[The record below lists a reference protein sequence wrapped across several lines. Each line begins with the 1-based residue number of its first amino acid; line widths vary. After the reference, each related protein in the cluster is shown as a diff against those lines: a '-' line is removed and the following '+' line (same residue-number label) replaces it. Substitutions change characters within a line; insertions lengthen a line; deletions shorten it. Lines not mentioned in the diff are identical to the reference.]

1 MTRSSAEIEREVEQT
16 RGELDRTVE
25 ALKDKMTPGQMID
38 ELTQSLK
45 GTGAADMF
53 GNLGAQVKDNPLALA
68 MVGAGMAWL
77 MIGRSSSQTSPG
89 SQGGLFG
96 EPGSNGDLRT
106 TSGGSQPSDPI
117 DDYGV
122 AASSLTTI
130 GGADHDVA
138 GGLTAGAA
146 HMVHQASDIAGEVGG
161 RVQQTAM
168 HLKDQV
174 MGQAGHAKHGVQAA
188 GGQALRTGQGMQR
201 GFMDMLEQEPL
212 IIGAL
217 GIAVG
222 AALGAAM
229 PSTGVEDRTF
239 GGLRDKALD
248 EGRSRLGEG
257 ISVAKDAAGAALEAV
272 RETADEEGLLGSDDS
287 GSIIDKAQTV
297 LRAGVDAARQE
308 VEDRQSH

>member
-16 RGELDRTVE
+16 RGEIDRTVE
-25 ALKDKMTPGQMID
+25 ALKDKMTPGQLID

-45 GTGAADMF
+45 GTGAADMV
-53 GNLGAQVKDNPLALA
+53 GTLGAQVKENPLALA

-77 MIGRSSSQTSPG
+77 MIGKGSSQTSQAT
-89 SQGGLFG
+89 QGGLFG
-96 EPGSNGDLRT
+96 ALGSHADPRT
-106 TSGGSQPSDPI
+106 TSGGSQPSDPAG
-117 DDYGV
+117 DYG
-122 AASSLTTI
+122 AWAGSLTAGVTDT
-130 GGADHDVA
+130 GAA
-138 GGLTAGAA
+138 GGLTSGAA
-146 HMVHQASDIAGEVGG
+146 HMAHQASDLAGEVAG

-229 PSTGVEDRTF
+229 PATGMEDRTF
-239 GGLRDKALD
+239 GALRDKALD
-248 EGRSRLGEG
+248 EGRTRLGEG

-272 RETADEEGLLGSDDS
+272 RETADEEGLLGSQDS

-308 VEDRQSH
+308 VEDRHSH

>member
-1 MTRSSAEIEREVEQT
+1 MTRSSAEIELEVEQT
-16 RGELDRTVE
+16 RGEIDRTVE
-25 ALKDKMTPGQMID
+25 ALKDKMTPGQLID

-68 MVGAGMAWL
+68 MVGSGMAWL
-77 MIGRSSSQTSPG
+77 MIGKGSSQTTPG
-89 SQGGLFG
+89 AQGGLFG
-96 EPGSNGDLRT
+96 GHGDARA
-106 TSGGSQPSDPI
+106 TSVGSQPSDPVG
-117 DDYGV
+117 DYQ
-122 AASSLTTI
+122 ASASSLTTA
-130 GGADHDVA
+130 GGADGGA
-138 GGLTAGAA
+138 GAGLTSGAA
-146 HMVHQASDIAGEVGG
+146 HMAHQASDMAGEVAG

-229 PSTGVEDRTF
+229 PSTAVEDRTF
-239 GGLRDKALD
+239 GPLRDKALD
-248 EGRSRLGEG
+248 QGRARLGEG
-257 ISVAKDAAGAALEAV
+257 VSVAKDAAGAALEAV
-272 RETADEEGLLGSDDS
+272 RETADEEGLLGSEES
-287 GSIIDKAQTV
+287 GSIIHKAQTV

-308 VEDRQSH
+308 VEDRHSH

>member
-16 RGELDRTVE
+16 RGEIDRTVE
-25 ALKDKMTPGQMID
+25 ALKDKMTPGQLID

-45 GTGAADMF
+45 GTGAADMV
-53 GNLGAQVKDNPLALA
+53 GTLGAQVKENPLALA

-77 MIGRSSSQTSPG
+77 MIGKGSSQTSQAT
-89 SQGGLFG
+89 QGGLFG
-96 EPGSNGDLRT
+96 ALGSHADPRT
-106 TSGGSQPSDPI
+106 TSGGSQPSDPVG
-117 DDYGV
+117 DYG
-122 AASSLTTI
+122 ASAGSLTAGVTDT
-130 GGADHDVA
+130 GAA
-138 GGLTAGAA
+138 GGLTSGAA
-146 HMVHQASDIAGEVGG
+146 HMAHQASDLAGEVAD

-168 HLKDQV
+168 QLKDQV

-229 PSTGVEDRTF
+229 PATGMEDRTF
-239 GGLRDKALD
+239 GALRDKALD
-248 EGRSRLGEG
+248 EGRTRLGEG

-272 RETADEEGLLGSDDS
+272 RETADEEGLLGSQDS

-308 VEDRQSH
+308 VEDRHSH

>member
-25 ALKDKMTPGQMID
+25 ALKDKMTPGQLID

-45 GTGAADMF
+45 GSGAADIF
-53 GNLGAQVKDNPLALA
+53 GNLGTQVKDNPLALA
-68 MVGAGMAWL
+68 MVGAGLAWL
-77 MIGRSSSQTSPG
+77 MIGKGPPQPG
-89 SQGGLFG
+89 VGGAG
-96 EPGSNGDLRT
+96 ETVSGS
-106 TSGGSQPSDPI
+106 
-117 DDYGV
+117 
-122 AASSLTTI
+122 ASSLSI
-130 GGADHDVA
+130 AGGADRGAA
-138 GGLTAGAA
+138 GGLAAGAA
-146 HMVHQASDIAGEVGG
+146 HMVHQASDIAGEVAE
-161 RVQQTAM
+161 RVGHTAT

-174 MGQAGHAKHGVQAA
+174 MDQAGHAKHRVQATSA
-188 GGQALRTGQGMQR
+188 QALQAGQGVQR

-222 AALGAAM
+222 AALGAVM
-229 PSTGVEDRTF
+229 PSTAVEDRTF

-272 RETADEEGLLGSDDS
+272 REAADDEGLLGSEDS
-287 GSIIDKAQTV
+287 GSIIEKAETV

-308 VEDRQSH
+308 VADRQSH

>member
-16 RGELDRTVE
+16 RGEIDRTVE
-25 ALKDKMTPGQMID
+25 ALKDKMTPGQLID

-45 GTGAADMF
+45 GTGAADMV

-77 MIGRSSSQTSPG
+77 MIGKGASQTGATHDDPPAVG
-89 SQGGLFG
+89 S
-96 EPGSNGDLRT
+96 R
-106 TSGGSQPSDPI
+106 PSDPVS
-117 DDYGV
+117 DYG
-122 AASSLTTI
+122 ASASSRTTA
-130 GGADHDVA
+130 GWADDSAA

-146 HMVHQASDIAGEVGG
+146 HMAHQASDLAGEVAG

-188 GGQALRTGQGMQR
+188 GGQALRAGQGMQR

-229 PSTGVEDRTF
+229 PSTGMEDRTF
-239 GGLRDKALD
+239 GALRDKALD
-248 EGRSRLGEG
+248 EGRTRLGEG

-272 RETADEEGLLGSDDS
+272 RETADEEGLLGSQDS

-308 VEDRQSH
+308 VEDRHSH